1 MKKFEGYYDTS
12 DAGIIDK
19 NGYISVMSRTDDII
33 NCAGHRLSTGSI
45 EEILT
50 QHQDVAECAVVG
62 FNDELKGQVPIG
74 LIVLST
80 SSINSEG
87 TIIKETINL
96 VREKLGPVASY
107 KKSIIVENL
116 PKTRSGKI
124 LRSTISKI
132 LNKEDYKVPATIED
146 INTLELIK
154 CLKV

>member
-1 MKKFEGYYDTS
+1 MLF
-12 DAGIIDK
+12 
-19 NGYISVMSRTDDII
+19 I
-33 NCAGHRLSTGSI
+33 NSPFS
-45 EEILT
+45 
-50 QHQDVAECAVVG
+50 
-62 FNDELKGQVPIG
+62 FG
-74 LIVLST
+74 LIDFTTSGFFTYLFQSLGIVLNN
-80 SSINSEG
+80 SSKNTEKI
-87 TIIKETINL
+87 IIKETINL

-154 CLKV
+154 CLNI

>member
-1 MKKFEGYYDTS
+1 
-12 DAGIIDK
+12 
-19 NGYISVMSRTDDII
+19 MSRTDDII
-33 NCAGHRLSTGSI
+33 NCAGHRLSTGAI

-50 QHQDVAECAVVG
+50 QHKDVAECAVVG
-62 FNDELKGQVPIG
+62 LNDELKGQVPIG
-74 LIVLST
+74 LIVLNT
-80 SSINSEG
+80 SLMNSKE

-124 LRSTISKI
+124 LRSTLSKI

-146 INTLELIK
+146 INALELIK
-154 CLKV
+154 NLKV

>member
-1 MKKFEGYYDTS
+1 MLNNS
-12 DAGIIDK
+12 SMNA
-19 NGYISVMSRTDDII
+19 
-33 NCAGHRLSTGSI
+33 
-45 EEILT
+45 EE
-50 QHQDVAECAVVG
+50 
-62 FNDELKGQVPIG
+62 
-74 LIVLST
+74 
-80 SSINSEG
+80 
-87 TIIKETINL
+87 TIIEETINL

-154 CLKV
+154 NLKV

>member
-1 MKKFEGYYDTS
+1 
-12 DAGIIDK
+12 
-19 NGYISVMSRTDDII
+19 MSRTDDII

-50 QHQDVAECAVVG
+50 QHKDVAECAVVG

-74 LIVLST
+74 LIVLNA
-80 SSINSEG
+80 SSINSEE

-124 LRSTISKI
+124 LRSTVSKI
-132 LNKEDYKVPATIED
+132 LNKENYKMPATIED
-146 INTLELIK
+146 ISTLELIK
-154 CLKV
+154 NLKV

>member
-1 MKKFEGYYDTS
+1 
-12 DAGIIDK
+12 
-19 NGYISVMSRTDDII
+19 MSRTDDII

-50 QHQDVAECAVVG
+50 QHKDIAECAVVG
-62 FNDELKGQVPIG
+62 VNNELKGQVPVG
-74 LIVLST
+74 LIVLNN
-80 SSINSEG
+80 SSMNAEE
-87 TIIKETINL
+87 TIIEETINL

-132 LNKEDYKVPATIED
+132 LNKEDYKLPATIED

-154 CLKV
+154 SIKV

>member
-1 MKKFEGYYDTS
+1 
-12 DAGIIDK
+12 
-19 NGYISVMSRTDDII
+19 MSRTDDII
-33 NCAGHRLSTGSI
+33 NCAGHRVSTGSI

-50 QHQDVAECAVVG
+50 QHKDVAECAVVG

-74 LIVLST
+74 LIVLNT
-80 SSINSEG
+80 SSKNSEE

-132 LNKEDYKVPATIED
+132 LNNENYKVPATIED

-154 CLKV
+154 NLKV

>member
-1 MKKFEGYYDTS
+1 
-12 DAGIIDK
+12 
-19 NGYISVMSRTDDII
+19 MSRTDDII
-33 NCAGHRLSTGSI
+33 NCAGHRLSTGAI

-50 QHQDVAECAVVG
+50 QHKDVAECAVVG

-74 LIVLST
+74 LIVLNT
-80 SSINSEG
+80 SSMNLKE

-107 KKSIIVENL
+107 KKSIIVGNL

-132 LNKEDYKVPATIED
+132 LNKEDFKVPATIED
-146 INTLELIK
+146 INALELIK
-154 CLKV
+154 SLKV

>member
-1 MKKFEGYYDTS
+1 
-12 DAGIIDK
+12 
-19 NGYISVMSRTDDII
+19 MSRTDDII

-50 QHQDVAECAVVG
+50 QHKDVAECAVVG

-80 SSINSEG
+80 SSINSEE

-96 VREKLGPVASY
+96 VRKKLGPVASY

-132 LNKEDYKVPATIED
+132 LNKDDLSTELTLNHTIRYWESQFKQ
-146 INTLELIK
+146 IK
-154 CLKV
+154 PLKIKLNKLFENPQFSN